1 MLVEWKQNTT
11 LTSLDIA
18 MVQVLTI
25 MALISPQPVIYI
37 EWETRP

>member
-18 MVQVLTI
+18 MVKVQTT
-25 MALISPQPVIYI
+25 MALTSPQPVTCI
-37 EWETRP
+37 EWEIGP